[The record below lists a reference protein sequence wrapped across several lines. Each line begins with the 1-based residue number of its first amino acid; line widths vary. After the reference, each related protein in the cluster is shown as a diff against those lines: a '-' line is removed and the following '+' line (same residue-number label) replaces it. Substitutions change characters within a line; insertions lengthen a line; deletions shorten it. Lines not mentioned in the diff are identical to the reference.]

1 MNYTILAVDDEP
13 ANLRML
19 ERLFR
24 REHRVLTANSGEEAL
39 ALLKKEHVSLII
51 TDQRMPGMSGTEM
64 LRESMHSS
72 PDSIK
77 IILTGYTDVAALTEA
92 INTTR
97 VYKFVSKPWDPI
109 TLKQTV
115 QDAFREHGML
125 VQHKQLVDDIVRLV
139 RSYPDIFN
147 QEGAQ
152 DKTCLAT
159 TVPHNLS
166 DRVGE
171 PAN

>member
-39 ALLKKEHVSLII
+39 ELLRKEHVSLII

-64 LRESMHSS
+64 LRESMQSS

-77 IILTGYTDVAALTEA
+77 IILTGYTDAAALTEA

-97 VYKFVSKPWDPI
+97 VYKFVSKPWDPAA
-109 TLKQTV
+109 LRQTV

-125 VQHKQLVDDIVRLV
+125 VRHKQMVDDIVRLV

-147 QEGAQ
+147 HEVAR
-152 DKTCLAT
+152 DKIGMAT
-159 TVPHNLS
+159 AGTHDLCGMVEES
-166 DRVGE
+166 
-171 PAN
+171 AN